1 MKNSASVAGIATATA
16 LMKKIP
22 ASRRNAPLRSG
33 WRQLAGTRCAL
44 RRGCGAAHSRM
55 TIAAQSSTAKVAAK
69 TLSAAAMPYRV
80 ASALGRTL
88 ARTTPNKPAPSRQ
101 AATRVRT

>member
-33 WRQLAGTRCAL
+33 WRQLVHAVL
-44 RRGCGAAHSRM
+44 RRGCGAAHNRV

-88 ARTTPNKPAPSRQ
+88 ARTTPSKPAPSRC
-101 AATRVRT
+101 RHPVRTSS